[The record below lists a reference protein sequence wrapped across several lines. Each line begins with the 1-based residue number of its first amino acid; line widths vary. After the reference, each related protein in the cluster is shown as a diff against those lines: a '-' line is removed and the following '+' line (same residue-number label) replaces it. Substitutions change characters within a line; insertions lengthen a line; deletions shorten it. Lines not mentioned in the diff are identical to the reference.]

1 MTDTNKLVLLL
12 AAGLGAVAQP
22 AAAHAQWWSRAPVD
36 YEDCAERADKT
47 AASKEARAEL
57 LSQCEAKFAGR
68 RKPGGGYT
76 YYDFMQDR
84 HFDIAGPNPTTE
96 EQRQFDQ
103 HYTAFLDEQRRNI
116 IAAAFAQRQRELT
129 EAERARKPAST
140 PQPQAGKPPP
150 RLASASATPDAR
162 RPTAPRPAKSTASP
176 PRPTIGIGSGSAA
189 ASRGQRSA
197 CGDNA
202 LSCGWSQLAAG
213 VSSLKK
219 SLFGPPPKK
228 TKRSS

>member
-1 MTDTNKLVLLL
+1 ML

-36 YEDCAERADKT
+36 YEDCAERAEKT

-129 EAERARKPAST
+129 EAERARKPA
-140 PQPQAGKPPP
+140 PQPQGGKPPP